1 MNGKL
6 RTESAIELLVI
17 DDSPNDTEVYVSTLR
32 NSGLAIHFKRVDK
45 EEDLVEALTNTALDT
60 ILYSIGTAE
69 LESRHVIPMCQKAA
83 GDTPLILLYP
93 ENIKDKKPLYDAMSK
108 GAHDMIPKNDLEHI
122 KLAVT
127 REYTNLCDRRGL
139 KQLKS
144 KLLEME
150 ERCNSLV
157 EFSRDAIAYVH
168 EGMYINANQAYL
180 DMFGYME
187 MDDIEG
193 LPILDM
199 IAPEDLQIFKDF
211 LRSLD
216 KSEGA
221 SELEIRCRR
230 SDGKIFDSKLEFSPA
245 SVDGE
250 PCTQII
256 IRDQSLGKELEHKMN
271 LLMKQDT
278 QTGLANRQY
287 FMEKLDEITASEDTL
302 QPPLSLVY
310 ILIDEFPKLRSAVGV
325 NSGDA
330 ILKEIAGVLSS
341 QVSKDDLLARFGDH
355 TFVILSKLSHPE
367 EAEPFAEEIRGAVSG
382 HKYAAAPVKT
392 KITSSIGIGY
402 LTANTVNSQEL
413 INQAFN
419 ACESVRNE
427 GGNMVLSYDEA
438 EMKPSFTEQVSEDT
452 RTIGLVKQ
460 ALEKNRFKLL
470 YQPIVSLQ
478 GDTRENYA
486 VLLRLLNDDD
496 EEILPEDFL
505 SHAEQASLMSQ
516 VDRWAIKNA
525 LAELTKQRAQ
535 GHKVKFFINISGDGI
550 EDESLLLWICD
561 KLREANA
568 KGAWLTFQFRDSDL
582 RAHTQAAKKL
592 IEGLK
597 KIRCQIAIDQFGL
610 NPKADTL
617 LKHLPVDYVK
627 LDSSFTQNLASN
639 QELQDKL
646 HELHKKAKS
655 YDISSVAM
663 GVEDANS
670 LAVLWTVGVNYIQG
684 NFLQKPSETISYDF
698 NSV

>member
-17 DDSPNDTEVYVSTLR
+17 DDSPNDTEVYASTLR
-32 NSGLAIHFKRVDK
+32 NSGLAIHHKRVDK
-45 EEDLVEALTNTALDT
+45 EEDLLEALTNTSLDT
-60 ILYSIGTAE
+60 ILYSYDTAE
-69 LESRHVIPMCQKAA
+69 LEVRHVVALCRKAA
-83 GDTPLILLYP
+83 VDTPLIILYP
-93 ENIKDKKPLYDAMSK
+93 EDLKDREPLLEAMEKGVYDVVPKK
-108 GAHDMIPKNDLEHI
+108 DLEHLR
-122 KLAVT
+122 LAVS
-127 REYTNLCDRRGL
+127 REYNNLCERREL
-139 KQLKS
+139 KQMKS

-180 DMFGYME
+180 DMFGYVE

-199 IAPEDLQIFKDF
+199 VAPEDLQVFKEY

-216 KSEGA
+216 KSDAA
-221 SELEIRCRR
+221 SELEIRCRK
-230 SDGKIFDSKLEFSPA
+230 SDGIIFDSKLEFSPA

-271 LLMKQDT
+271 LLLKQDT

-287 FMEKLDEITASEDTL
+287 FMEKLDEITSSKDSL

-310 ILIDEFPKLRSAVGV
+310 ILLDEFPKLRSSVGIS
-325 NSGDA
+325 SGDS
-330 ILKEIAGVLSS
+330 ILKEIAEVLSGEI
-341 QVSKDDLLARFGDH
+341 QEDDTLARFGDH
-355 TFVILSKLSHPE
+355 TFVILSNLAHAE
-367 EAEPFAEEIRGAVSG
+367 EAEPFAEKIRGAVSG
-382 HKYAAAPVKT
+382 HKYKTTPSKT
-392 KITSSIGIGY
+392 KITCSIGIGY
-402 LTANTVNSQEL
+402 LTANTSSSQEL

-438 EMKPSFTEQVSEDT
+438 EMKPSFSEHVGDDT
-452 RTIGLVKQ
+452 RITGLIQQ
-460 ALEKNRFKLL
+460 ALEQNRFRLL

-478 GDTRENYA
+478 GDTRENYS
-486 VLLRLLNDDD
+486 VMVRLLNEDD
-496 EEILPEDFL
+496 EEVLPEDFI
-505 SHAEQASLMSQ
+505 SQAEQASLMPEI
-516 VDRWAIKNA
+516 DRWVIKNA
-525 LAELTKQRAQ
+525 LVELTKQRAQ

-550 EDESLLLWICD
+550 VDESLMLWICD
-561 KLREANA
+561 RLREANA
-568 KGAWLTFQFRDSDL
+568 KGAWITFQFRDSDL

-597 KIRCQIAIDQFGL
+597 KIRCQIAVDQFGL
-610 NPKADTL
+610 NPKGETL
-617 LKHLPVDYVK
+617 LKNLAIDYVK
-627 LDSSFTQNLASN
+627 LDRSFTHNLASD

-646 HELHKKAKS
+646 HEAHNKAKS
-655 YDISSVAM
+655 FEISTVAM